1 MVAVCGEALCYV
13 ATLSVYANIGPII
26 HTPGPPLPHV
36 CGVVSCFSLVLTP
49 HSCYKL
55 EYKVVQLHQ
64 IYVPSWLQ
72 VPVPG
77 WRCHISS
84 YQAQSQVT
92 SHWSHSA
99 PVSIVTMQCDSL
111 LQIKQVTDSSG
122 VSEPKIYGRQ
132 KFISAILA
140 EKLNR

>member
-64 IYVPSWLQ
+64 IYVPSWLELAGPR
-72 VPVPG
+72 VGVS
-77 WRCHISS
+77 HIKLSS
-84 YQAQSQVT
+84 SVT
-92 SHWSHSA
+92 SHQSLVTFCPSLNSHDA
-99 PVSIVTMQCDSL
+99 V
-111 LQIKQVTDSSG
+111 
-122 VSEPKIYGRQ
+122 
-132 KFISAILA
+132 
-140 EKLNR
+140 

>member
-26 HTPGPPLPHV
+26 HTPRPPHV
-36 CGVVSCFSLVLTP
+36 CGVVSCFWLVLTP

-99 PVSIVTMQCDSL
+99 PVSIVTMQCDSP